1 MENFLLELPEF
12 QRNLYFDAV
21 TSLNSLQT
29 KFQTV
34 LLKVPFNP
42 EEASSVI
49 NSSTEE
55 IIEELGNDWFFR
67 YKHILPIEL
76 IEILQQKLD
85 DISEIK
91 SQINT
96 KIHNQLNLALSM
108 YSFIK

>member
-21 TSLNSLQT
+21 TSLDSLQT
-29 KFQTV
+29 KLQTV
-34 LLKVPFNP
+34 LFKVPFNP
-42 EEASSVI
+42 EEASSVVN
-49 NSSTEE
+49 NSSAE
-55 IIEELGNDWFFR
+55 IIRELGNNWFFR

-76 IEILQQKLD
+76 IAILQQKLD
-85 DISEIK
+85 DISETK
-91 SQINT
+91 SQINI